1 LIFISKMELDENR
14 AKKEDQRR
22 KWEAEMLQQ
31 IEDEK
36 QLNMEK
42 RQRILDQ
49 QRRKMTGS
57 KEIQPKCDE
66 SKNIDWQNK
75 CNYLENSMKEL
86 MKQREEDS
94 KMINSLKDQLTQ
106 TLQEKDKYK
115 KLFTESQI
123 NWNNKYKELE
133 YELERSQNKLE
144 MVESNKKVFSNKK
157 TQNFE
162 KRETKL

>member
-1 LIFISKMELDENR
+1 
-14 AKKEDQRR
+14 
-22 KWEAEMLQQ
+22 
-31 IEDEK
+31 
-36 QLNMEK
+36 
-42 RQRILDQ
+42 
-49 QRRKMTGS
+49 
-57 KEIQPKCDE
+57 
-66 SKNIDWQNK
+66 
-75 CNYLENSMKEL
+75 

-157 TQNFE
+157 TQNFD